1 MVHKCYQLSDC
12 IVGPFLAQST
22 NNAENY
28 PLSKNRNKLIN
39 QILFCLMVK
48 MFCVKCQKISVEYV
62 VIFLILQQA
71 R

>member
-39 QILFCLMVK
+39 QILFCLIV
-48 MFCVKCQKISVEYV
+48 VKCQKISVEYV